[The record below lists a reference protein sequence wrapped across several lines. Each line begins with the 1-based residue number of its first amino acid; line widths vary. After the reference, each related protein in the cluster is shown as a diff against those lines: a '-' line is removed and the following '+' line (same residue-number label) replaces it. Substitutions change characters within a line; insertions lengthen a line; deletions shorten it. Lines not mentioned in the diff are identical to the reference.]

1 MDPNADQAKQESEKQ
16 AQAEQAAQ
24 EYYKQTQT
32 AESTFSEKIK
42 GIFSSKNLA
51 KTAVLGALEM
61 APVFAGYSAA
71 DLWVAGEGIM
81 DVVQGLQNKDYARVL
96 KGGVKLGAAAVP
108 GLPVSELSP
117 SLDELLPNKEPQT
130 SEQPKATNPI

>member
-1 MDPNADQAKQESEKQ
+1 MDPQQDQEKAKAERE
-16 AQAEQAAQ
+16 ARAEQYAEEFSQKTKA
-24 EYYKQTQT
+24 
-32 AESTFSEKIK
+32 AESSFSEKIK
-42 GIFSSKNLA
+42 NIFSSKNLA

-81 DVVQGLQNKDYARVL
+81 DVVQGLQNKDYSRVL
-96 KGGVKLGAAAVP
+96 KGGVKLGGAAIP

-117 SLDELLPNKEPQT
+117 ALDELLPNKEQPEQVVNNN
-130 SEQPKATNPI
+130 QPK